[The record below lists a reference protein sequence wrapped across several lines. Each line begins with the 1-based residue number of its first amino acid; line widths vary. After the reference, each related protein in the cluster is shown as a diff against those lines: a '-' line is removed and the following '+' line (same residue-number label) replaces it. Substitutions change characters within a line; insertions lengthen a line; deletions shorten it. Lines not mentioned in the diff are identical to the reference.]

1 MITKMFAIYDSKA
14 ATYNAPFCFG
24 ATGQAVRAFADLAN
38 DRDSN
43 IAKHPADYFLYEIGT
58 YDDAVA
64 AVNALQEQINL
75 GCAITFVDKYEVTG
89 AGQAALAVEAAR

>member
-1 MITKMFAIYDSKA
+1 MFAIYDSKA

-43 IAKHPADYFLYEIGT
+43 IAKHPEDYFLYEVGT

-64 AVNALQEQINL
+64 LVEPLKEQINL
-75 GCAITFVDKYEVTG
+75 GCAITYVDKFEVTG
-89 AGQAALAVEAAR
+89 QGQAALAEAAQ